1 MGAFISIAALKSKSP
16 QLFLAFALIL
26 ILDGGLGLLKVSLIR
41 VFKIHILKNIRTP
54 LHDHVR
60 KNMGWS
66 NTQTVFRFAIIQIV
80 VSVAVIYTVM
90 L

>member
-1 MGAFISIAALKSKSP
+1 MYLPVAAV
-16 QLFLAFALIL
+16 F

-41 VFKIHILKNIRTP
+41 LFKIHILNHVRTP

-66 NTQTVFRFAIIQIV
+66 NTQTVVRFAIIQIV
-80 VSVAVIYTVM
+80 VSLAMVYAV
-90 L
+90 LL